1 MTSFGN
7 SIGLD
12 KGYDAED
19 AIIAYR
25 AVKFGATAQG
35 VLPISSVSDVPIG
48 ISFFSVTLDEITRGK
63 GASVRRGGI
72 AEWEAGGAFN
82 RGDKLTIDSVG
93 RCVGV
98 TAGDVAAS
106 LITGVVGS
114 NNAILW
120 TAKVAGPGGDSIT
133 VTLVDP
139 GGTTALLSVDVAN
152 NGTDI
157 TVNLARTASAL
168 SSTAQ
173 NVIDAVQGNGAANAL
188 VSVANDSTSS
198 GAGIVAAVSKTA
210 LSGGAGDVIT
220 YAIAEA
226 ASSGSGIR
234 VPALLKLVA

>member
-19 AIIAYR
+19 AITAYR
-25 AVKFGATAQG
+25 AVKVGATAQG
-35 VLPISSVSDVPIG
+35 VLPISSVSDIPIG
-48 ISFFSVTLDEITRGK
+48 ISLFTVTLDEITRGK

-106 LITGVVGS
+106 LATGVVGS
-114 NNAILW
+114 NNAITW
-120 TAKVAGPGGDSIT
+120 TAKTPGPSGNSIT

-139 GGTTALLSVDVAN
+139 GGTTAALSVDVAN
-152 NGTDI
+152 NGLDI
-157 TVNLARTASAL
+157 TVSLARAASAL

-173 NVIDAVQGNGAANAL
+173 NVIDAIQANGAANAL
-188 VSVANDSTSS
+188 VSVANTSTST

-210 LSGGAGDVIT
+210 LAGGAGDIIT
-220 YAIAEA
+220 YAIAEQ
-226 ASSGSGIR
+226 ASTGAGIR
-234 VPALLKLVA
+234 VAALLKLVA